1 MDEFKIKT
9 RIRVKKKLKNME
21 ENDIVTRTAFATA
34 QPAVEYNLTAK
45 GRKLEPIFFLPAQKF
60 VF

>member
-1 MDEFKIKT
+1 M
-9 RIRVKKKLKNME
+9 KNME